1 MKNIFC
7 YILFALAGTT
17 AAMGQTARVEGR
29 IVEKIS
35 GMSTYASSA
44 MLICDALDSALTV
57 ELDTSGHFVATLPTG
72 RCMLCVPY
80 FPSVLLDIVADTV
93 IDPIELEYA
102 YYYYDTDRWE
112 SRHRKDSVLRAHEA
126 MLKADLHY
134 YDTTWPEWVE
144 REYNY
149 HRLAYLYDHDMHY
162 PLPQWRTFSRDT
174 ALHYL
179 RYCHRQN
186 PERYDYLYYPIRQLE
201 HLLGLPADPA
211 IRPPK
216 APDERIFVPMPGPTA
231 DWLTDTITSYMSLF
245 ESARYRSEIYR
256 SDFAPLGEK
265 SLVYPRR
272 KKTAVRMLVYG
283 GMGNTT
289 AMRIEDG
296 RFHYVTCD
304 RPWAMDT
311 ASPSEFI
318 RWSVKLTRAERDT
331 LARCLDTLRKGGDQY
346 NLDNSMAID
355 APNIEIEL
363 ADPDGYR
370 CYLCNNPD
378 KHPLTIP
385 FDRFLDSLWMRYTR
399 PLSIAAIVDATTHE
413 ILHFT
418 TVIVTGK
425 DIRTEWRH
433 YSGRDRFRLPEGKY
447 TVRIEHEGFVPQEYT
462 VRLRDSLRLDTVRLE
477 HRSIDLHVDIEQP
490 GGGMIE
496 GPLLLYVNGVDTA
509 ICEKEPAP
517 RISPDVYHATF
528 RRVPA
533 GNWCFL
539 VEDRSRVGGHYHSNL
554 LRIGDS
560 LDHPDEITMT
570 LDHSRRPF
578 RSKHEKDSALRTEVQ
593 FMKYSEGY
601 TDYDVGREYYYDHL
615 LRVIPSWYTFDS
627 ACTEA
632 RRYLTRAYRSRPD
645 LHYLYYPI
653 RQMEFLDDSH
663 DRPYDTT
670 IQPPLPDSNAY
681 IPLPIHE
688 HMHYSFDDI
697 LTRLEETDHLS
708 GRYADFLKPMDEPTL
723 LTPRRQG
730 PVLRVLSFDSHF
742 TEQYSLRIE
751 NDTLYDK
758 KLYNLGDL
766 QDPFDTTL
774 RDSTFADTL
783 VVRQRP
789 LTDIEKDSLRLLLR
803 ALDEEHYTGTVGY
816 PITFHSIFYRI
827 EYILDGNF
835 HYFTAFKTH
844 SDDPIDRLKQWLRT
858 LSS

>member
-7 YILFALAGTT
+7 YILFALAGVT
-17 AAMGQTARVEGR
+17 AALGQTARVEGR
-29 IVEKIS
+29 IVGTDGNLIHFN
-35 GMSTYASSA
+35 TTATI
-44 MLICDALDSALTV
+44 ICDALDSALTV
-57 ELDTSGHFVATLPTG
+57 DLDTSGHFVANLPTG

-80 FPSVLLDIVADTV
+80 FSSVLLDIVADTI

-126 MLKADLHY
+126 ELKADLHY

-201 HLLGLPADPA
+201 HCLGLPADPA
-211 IRPPK
+211 VRPPK
-216 APDERIFVPMPGPTA
+216 APDERFFVPMPEPTA
-231 DWLTDTITSYMSLF
+231 DWLTDTTTSYMSLF
-245 ESARYRSEIYR
+245 ESARNRSEIYR

-272 KKTAVRMLVYG
+272 KKTAVRVLVYG
-283 GMGNTT
+283 GMNNTT

-318 RWSVKLTRAERDT
+318 RWSVKLTRAERVT
-331 LARCLDTLRKGGDQY
+331 LARCLDTLRQGGDQY
-346 NLDNSMAID
+346 NLDNSMMID

-378 KHPLTIP
+378 KHPLTVP
-385 FDRFLDSLWMRYTR
+385 LDRFLDSLWRRNTR
-399 PLSIAAIVDATTHE
+399 PLSIAAIVDDSNNKALPFATVT
-413 ILHFT
+413 
-418 TVIVTGK
+418 VTGK
-425 DIRTEWRH
+425 DIRTDRRH

-447 TVRIEHEGFVPQEYT
+447 TVRIEHEGFEPQEYT

-477 HRSIDLHVDIEQP
+477 HRSIDIHVDIEQP

-509 ICEKEPAP
+509 IREEEPAP
-517 RISPDVYHATF
+517 RISPDGYRATF
-528 RRVPA
+528 RHVPA

-539 VEDRSRVGGHYHSNL
+539 VEDHARVGGHYHSNL
-554 LRIGDS
+554 LRIGDT

-578 RSKHEKDSALRTEVQ
+578 RTKREKDSVLRAEVQ
-593 FMKYSEGY
+593 FMKHSPDYGDYS
-601 TDYDVGREYYYDHL
+601 VGKEYYYDHL
-615 LRVIPSWYTFDS
+615 LRVIPSWCTFDS
-627 ACTEA
+627 ACFEA
-632 RRYLTRAYRSRPD
+632 RRYLTRAYHSEPD

-663 DRPYDTT
+663 ERPYDTT

-681 IPLPIHE
+681 IPLRVHEYIH
-688 HMHYSFDDI
+688 HSFDDI
-697 LTRLEETDHLS
+697 LTRLEESDQLS
-708 GRYADFLKPMDEPTL
+708 GRYANFLKPMDERTL
-723 LTPRRQG
+723 LTPRRRG
-730 PVLRVLSFDSHF
+730 PVLRVVSSDSHHS
-742 TEQYSLRIE
+742 ERYSLRIE

-758 KLYNLGDL
+758 KLYNLLQD
-766 QDPFDTTL
+766 QDPFDASL
-774 RDSTFADTL
+774 RDSVFADTL

-789 LTDIEKDSLRLLLR
+789 LTAAERDSLRVLLR
-803 ALDEEHYTGTVGY
+803 AVDEQNYSGTVGY
-816 PITFHSIFYRI
+816 PESFHSIPYLF
-827 EYILDGNF
+827 EYVLDGQF
-835 HYFTAFKTH
+835 HYFTSFTTRE
-844 SDDPIDRLKQWLRT
+844 DTPLERLKQWLRT
-858 LSS
+858 LTD